1 MEEIVIAWDVDD
13 VLNNFMQAWLS
24 WVKVFYP
31 EKRFPSYQRLTQNP
45 PCELCNMTR
54 EEYLK
59 SLDEFRENYYNTPVI
74 MPNPKVL
81 VWFEKFGFEVNGKR
95 LFHIC
100 ITAIPLKF
108 AGLSADWVFKNFG
121 KWIRGFFSVPSE
133 REEDES
139 FPILR
144 EKSGVF
150 KHFKKVDIFI
160 DDREENVEKGKK
172 FAKKSLLF
180 PAPWNKNR
188 GLEVSK
194 FLKKLTR
201 HIEIIA
207 EGDKEDGKG

>member
-13 VLNNFMQAWLS
+13 VLNNFTQAWLS
-24 WVKVFYP
+24 WVKVVYP
-31 EKRFPSYQRLTQNP
+31 KKKFPSYQGLVQNP
-45 PCELCNMTR
+45 PYELCNMSK

-59 SLDEFRENYYNTPVI
+59 SLDEFRKKYYNTPVI
-74 MPNPKVL
+74 MLNSKVF

-100 ITAIPLKF
+100 ITAIPIAF
-108 AGLSADWVFKNFG
+108 AGLSANWVFKNFG

-133 REEDES
+133 REEDRAL
-139 FPILR
+139 PILR
-144 EKSGVF
+144 SKKDIL

-160 DDREENVEKGKK
+160 DDREENVEEGKK

-188 GLEVSK
+188 KLEVSK

-201 HIEIIA
+201 QIELIV
-207 EGDKEDGKG
+207 EED